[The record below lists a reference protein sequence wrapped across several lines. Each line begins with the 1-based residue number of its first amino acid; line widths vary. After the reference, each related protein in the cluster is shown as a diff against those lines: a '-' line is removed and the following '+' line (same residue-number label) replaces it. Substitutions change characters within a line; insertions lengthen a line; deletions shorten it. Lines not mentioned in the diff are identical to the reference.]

1 LKRPDKISSVI
12 LWSVI
17 SAAFIGPGTVTTAVT
32 AGSKFKLELLW
43 SVIFAALGCIFL
55 QEISA
60 RITIA
65 SGLTFGESLRKKFGT
80 QKGKILQWVV
90 GGSVVF
96 GCAAYEAGNILGAV
110 AGLNLITGLKEN
122 VLTIIVTVASALVL
136 WIGGKNWIS
145 SLMTFLV
152 LIMGVAFIALAVSQ
166 NFLVA
171 DVIKSS
177 VVPSIPLGSEL
188 IVLGLVGT
196 TIVPYNIF
204 IGAAISKGQTI
215 PLMRLGLAISVFIGG
230 LITAAILIA
239 GISVESFSSFSE
251 LASIM
256 STKVGAWGGQAVAFG
271 LFAAGFSSAIT
282 SPYASALIA
291 STVFG
296 FKSEWKTKLVWGTV
310 LLTGFAF
317 GISGVKPIPVIL
329 AVQAINGLILP
340 LLTLYLIVIVNDKTI
355 VSKDYQHAQWYNL
368 ILYLILFTV
377 TLIGMSNIDKT
388 ASTVLNLNS
397 SGHFI
402 FLVVFSALVVFY
414 AVWLTQR
421 KPEVQVK

>member
-1 LKRPDKISSVI
+1 VV

-43 SVIFAALGCIFL
+43 TVTFATIGCIVL

-65 SGLTFGESLRKKFGT
+65 SGLTFGESLRKKFGE
-80 QKGKILQWVV
+80 QKGKILQLVV
-90 GGSVVF
+90 GGSVVL

-122 VLTIIVTVASALVL
+122 ILTVIVTAASALVL
-136 WIGGKNWIS
+136 WAGGKNWIS

-152 LIMGVAFIALAVSQ
+152 LIMGVAFVALAVSQ
-166 NFLVA
+166 NFLVS
-171 DVIKSS
+171 DLVVSS
-177 VVPSIPLGSEL
+177 VVPSIPFGSEL

-230 LITAAILIA
+230 LTTAAILIA

-251 LASIM
+251 LAAIM
-256 STKVGAWGGQAVAFG
+256 SAKVGAWGGQALAFG

-296 FKSEWKTKLVWGTV
+296 FKSDWKTKAVWGSV
-310 LLTGFAF
+310 LFTGFVF

-340 LLTLYLIVIVNDKTI
+340 LLTLYLLIIINDKSI
-355 VSKDYQHAQWYNL
+355 ISKAFQHAPWYNAV
-368 ILYLILFTV
+368 LYVILFTV
-377 TLIGMSNIDKT
+377 TLIGLNNIDKT
-388 ASTVLNLNS
+388 INTLFSIDGK
-397 SGHFI
+397 GHFAVLI
-402 FLVVFSALVVFY
+402 LISIGVVMYSIWA
-414 AVWLTQR
+414 TRR
-421 KPEVQVK
+421 KPDHQSA